1 MSSSNEAK
9 NNKPICSFF
18 KKIFWCSTS
27 DNWVK
32 VKQRKREMLWLEVT
46 PVREF
51 ERNNN
56 REKKTSNRI
65 AYSCMSPVQHLTE
78 SVFSFKTRILEQNSP
93 FDHKKAQNRKRK
105 MVREYAKYKKQ
116 QKDSRNC
123 ISWLPIRSKP
133 SSKNISTNELLSMYR
148 REVIHD
154 KLVKSIMHQVRSQT
168 PSNDSNNFTPGSDQ
182 KNAISIME
190 DSSDNSSNIKVSSL
204 LPNSHPQE
212 RVKSQ
217 FKRKESVMTGSQSS
231 FSSNAKEI
239 GKM

>member
-1 MSSSNEAK
+1 
-9 NNKPICSFF
+9 
-18 KKIFWCSTS
+18 
-27 DNWVK
+27 
-32 VKQRKREMLWLEVT
+32 
-46 PVREF
+46 
-51 ERNNN
+51 
-56 REKKTSNRI
+56 
-65 AYSCMSPVQHLTE
+65 
-78 SVFSFKTRILEQNSP
+78 
-93 FDHKKAQNRKRK
+93 
-105 MVREYAKYKKQ
+105 
-116 QKDSRNC
+116 
-123 ISWLPIRSKP
+123 
-133 SSKNISTNELLSMYR
+133 MYR